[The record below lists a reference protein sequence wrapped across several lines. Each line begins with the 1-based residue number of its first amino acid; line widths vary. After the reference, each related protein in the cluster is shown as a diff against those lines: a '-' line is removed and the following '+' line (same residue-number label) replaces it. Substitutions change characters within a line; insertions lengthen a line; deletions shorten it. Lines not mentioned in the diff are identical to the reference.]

1 MIVLDTNV
9 LIEILKDNQ
18 STIEKVQSFNC
29 PLAISSITVMELFL
43 WSIK

>member
-29 PLAISSITVMELFL
+29 PFIDGLELVV
-43 WSIK
+43 